1 MCYKSTWWWW
11 WWWWRGRRRRRR
23 RRHDEDDDDGGGG
36 DDDDML
42 LSAKGRMLFC
52 SRAISLMKGTYVLI
66 RCVST
71 WTGEWVTGCD
81 LVFRPSMTHPHLQQV
96 HHQLTTPLTW
106 MTQHR
111 ALVRRR
117 SPSYS
122 ITLMMTFHTDLM
134 SITANSMRLKA
145 ILQDGNV

>member
-1 MCYKSTWWWW
+1 MMMMMMTMTTCYWVRRDACCSAVPCHFSYERNMCSW
-11 WWWWRGRRRRRR
+11 
-23 RRHDEDDDDGGGG
+23 
-36 DDDDML
+36 
-42 LSAKGRMLFC
+42 
-52 SRAISLMKGTYVLI
+52 VLV

-117 SPSYS
+117 SPNYS

-145 ILQDGNV
+145 ILQDG